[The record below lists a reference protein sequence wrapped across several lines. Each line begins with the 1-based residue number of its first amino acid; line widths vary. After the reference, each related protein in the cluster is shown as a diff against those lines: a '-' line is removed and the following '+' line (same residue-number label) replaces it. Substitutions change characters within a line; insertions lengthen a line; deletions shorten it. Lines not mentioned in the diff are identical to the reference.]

1 MTTDRKATRA
11 MPAAKT
17 SDPRTGWKKTW
28 DRLRDSGPVAILAGI
43 AFAGSFGHST
53 ALAERYGQTG
63 WKALATAGCVDLLC
77 VIGAEERQRD
87 KRIGR
92 ERRFGFATWPTVVLF
107 FGIVATLA
115 ANVATANPSTWG
127 FIVAGWPALVLLL
140 AVSILERR
148 ASHTLAGSGT
158 AAEAATLEAAA
169 GAAPVLAAAAEPGTG
184 TADGSGPVPGTV
196 RQDRPAVARTPVAR
210 LPEPEAGRSLHSM
223 AAIERKARQLAD
235 DHRRDH
241 GRDITLTLLQTGLQE
256 AGMGRSRTEVG
267 RLRRLVLGL
276 GAEAVSA

>member
-1 MTTDRKATRA
+1 

-17 SDPRTGWKKTW
+17 SDPRTGWEKTW

-63 WKALATAGCVDLLC
+63 WKALATAGCVDLRC

-87 KRIGR
+87 KRIAR

-107 FGIVATLA
+107 SGLSPHSPRIRHRQ
-115 ANVATANPSTWG
+115 PSPWG
-127 FIVAGWPALVLLL
+127 FIVAGWPALALLL

-148 ASHTLAGSGT
+148 ASHTLAGSRT
-158 AAEAATLEAAA
+158 AGETVTVAAAA
-169 GAAPVLAAAAEPGTG
+169 GAAPVPAVAVEPGTG
-184 TADGSGPVPGTV
+184 TAAGSGPRPEPAARTV
-196 RQDRPAVARTPVAR
+196 RR
-210 LPEPEAGRSLHSM
+210 LPEPYRPRPGPESADRSLHST

-235 DHRRDH
+235 DHQRDH
-241 GRDITLTLLQTGLQE
+241 GRAITLTGLQTGLQE
-256 AGMGRSRTEVG
+256 AGMGRSRTEVA
-267 RLRRLVLGL
+267 RLRRIVLGL
-276 GAEAVSA
+276 EAVSA

>member
-1 MTTDRKATRA
+1 

-17 SDPRTGWKKTW
+17 SDPRTGWEKTW
-28 DRLRDSGPVAILAGI
+28 GLLRDSGPVAILAGI

-87 KRIGR
+87 KRIAR

-107 FGIVATLA
+107 FGIIATLA
-115 ANVATANPSTWG
+115 ANVATAQPSPWG
-127 FIVAGWPALVLLL
+127 FIVAGWPALALLL

-148 ASHTLAGSGT
+148 ASHTLAGSRT
-158 AAEAATLEAAA
+158 AAETATAAVAA
-169 GAAPVLAAAAEPGTG
+169 GAVPVPAVAVEPGTG
-184 TADGSGPVPGTV
+184 TAAGSGSAPGTGSE
-196 RQDRPAVARTPVAR
+196 DRPAVARTSVAHR
-210 LPEPEAGRSLHSM
+210 SGPEPATRSLHSM
-223 AAIERKARQLAD
+223 GAIERKARQLAD
-235 DHRRDH
+235 DHQRDH
-241 GRDITLTLLQTGLQE
+241 GRPITLTGLQTGLQD

-267 RLRRLVLGL
+267 RLRRIVLGL
-276 GAEAVSA
+276 EAVSA

>member
-1 MTTDRKATRA
+1 VTTDRKATRA
-11 MPAAKT
+11 TPAATT
-17 SDPRTGWKKTW
+17 SDPHTGWEKTW

-43 AFAGSFGHST
+43 AFAGSYGHST

-92 ERRFGFATWPTVVLF
+92 RRRFGFATWPTVVLF
-107 FGIVATLA
+107 FGIIATLA
-115 ANVATANPSTWG
+115 ANVATAQPSPWG
-127 FIVAGWPALVLLL
+127 FIVAGWPALALLL

-148 ASHTLAGSGT
+148 ASHALAGSGT
-158 AAEAATLEAAA
+158 AADAAT
-169 GAAPVLAAAAEPGTG
+169 LAAAADVAPVPPAGLEPGTG
-184 TADGSGPVPGTV
+184 TVDGSEAEPGTV
-196 RQDRPAVARTPVAR
+196 SQDRPAVVRTSAARRPG
-210 LPEPEAGRSLHSM
+210 PEPATRSLHSM
-223 AAIERKARQLAD
+223 EAIERKARQLAD
-235 DHRRDH
+235 DHRRVH
-241 GRDITLTLLQTGLQE
+241 GRDITLTVLQTGLQD

-276 GAEAVSA
+276 EEAIA